1 MLGIIASNFLKIGNN
16 WTIIEKYATTVVY
29 VGTHFFPQFLE
40 NSRSHRNACNILIFS
55 KNTHLLHRKGIND
68 STENISGITD
78 GHQNYKKC
86 ECKVNNNDQCIKK
99 ELESEN

>member
-29 VGTHFFPQFLE
+29 VGTHFIPQFLE

-55 KNTHLLHRKGIND
+55 KNTQLLHRKGIND

-78 GHQNYKKC
+78 GHQNNEKC
-86 ECKVNNNDQCIKK
+86 ECKVNNSDQCIKK
-99 ELESEN
+99 EPESEN